1 MSEAL
6 SKSLPKPLPQAVPKS
21 RRGSSSATLVAYVQG
36 ALLPIALLAAWQIA
50 AGGGHLPEYLPSPAT
65 ILRAFAE
72 LFHSGDLVNA
82 FWASS
87 YRVYS
92 GFALGA
98 GAGVLLGL
106 GAGLWTPLRNF
117 FDPLVSF
124 LYPIP
129 KIAFL
134 PVFLL
139 LFGLGHGLIIAIIAL
154 SVFFPVFIASRYSVL
169 SINPRFAWA
178 ARNMGASEA
187 VIFFRVILPASAP
200 QTFVGL
206 RVGLSMAFVLLFS
219 SELISAQAGFGY
231 LITQGDEAGR
241 YDIMFAGIV
250 AFAVLGFISDRILM
264 IVRRRVLRGQSIGT
278 SEGQQ

>member
-1 MSEAL
+1 MSNPL
-6 SKSLPKPLPQAVPKS
+6 SKSANSTISTASV
-21 RRGSSSATLVAYVQG
+21 YIQG
-36 ALLPIALLAAWQIA
+36 ALLPVALLIAWQVSA
-50 AGGGHLPEYLPSPAT
+50 SSGHLPEYLTSPSA
-65 ILRAFAE
+65 IAQAFSE
-72 LFHSGDLVNA
+72 LFKDGDLVKA

-87 YRVYS
+87 YRVYT
-92 GFALGA
+92 GFAIGA
-98 GAGVLLGL
+98 GSGLLVGL
-106 GAGLWTPLRNF
+106 GAGLWAPLRNF

-154 SVFFPVFIASRYSVL
+154 SVFFPVFISSRYSVL

-178 ARNMGASEA
+178 ARNMGAPEST
-187 VIFFRVILPASAP
+187 IFFRVILPASAP

-231 LITQGDEAGR
+231 LITQGDEGGR

-264 IVRRRVLRGQSIGT
+264 AIRRHVLRGQSIGT
-278 SEGQQ
+278 SEGNQR

>member
-1 MSEAL
+1 V
-6 SKSLPKPLPQAVPKS
+6 KSIFV
-21 RRGSSSATLVAYVQG
+21 YVQG
-36 ALLPIALLAAWQIA
+36 ALLPVALLVAWQLSA
-50 AGGGHLPEYLPSPAT
+50 SGGHLPEYLTSPSA
-65 ILRAFAE
+65 IVGAFAE
-72 LFHSGDLVNA
+72 LLKAGDLTKA

-87 YRVYS
+87 YRVYT
-92 GFALGA
+92 GFAIGA
-98 GAGVLLGL
+98 GTGLLVGLAAGIWL
-106 GAGLWTPLRNF
+106 PLRHF

-154 SVFFPVFIASRYSVL
+154 SVFFPVFISSRYSVL

-178 ARNMGASEA
+178 ARNMGASEST
-187 VIFFRVILPASAP
+187 IFFRVILPASAP

-264 IVRRRVLRGQSIGT
+264 IVRRRALRGQSIGT
-278 SEGQQ
+278 SEGLQR

>member
-1 MSEAL
+1 V
-6 SKSLPKPLPQAVPKS
+6 KSGKSVTKSAAGSTAVY
-21 RRGSSSATLVAYVQG
+21 TQYIQG
-36 ALLPIALLAAWQIA
+36 ALLPVGLLLAWQISA
-50 AGGGHLPEYLPSPAT
+50 AGGHLPEYLTSPMA
-65 ILRAFAE
+65 IVQAFVE
-72 LFHSGDLVNA
+72 LFKGGDLVKA

-87 YRVYS
+87 YRVYT
-92 GFALGA
+92 GFGIGA
-98 GAGVLLGL
+98 GAGLLLGL

-139 LFGLGHGLIIAIIAL
+139 LFGLGHSLIIATIAL
-154 SVFFPVFIASRYSVL
+154 SVFFPVFISSRYSVM

-178 ARNMGASEA
+178 AQNMGASA
-187 VIFFRVILPASAP
+187 GTIFFRVIIPASAP

-206 RVGLSMAFVLLFS
+206 RVGLSMSFVLLFS
-219 SELISAQAGFGY
+219 TELISAQAGFGY
-231 LITQGDEAGR
+231 LINQGDEAGR
-241 YDIMFAGIV
+241 YDIMFAGIA

-264 IVRRRVLRGQSIGT
+264 LIRRRALRGQTIGT
-278 SEGQQ
+278 SEGFQR